1 MEHDEAL
8 ASNKTCSLP
17 LAQPPFSTASRPMVS
32 LCSSNLQWKACHQP
46 YYCSVLSCHFVF
58 PGLCAFGYSVLP
70 EAFVFFFIYLF
81 IFLNCYQGKPEPKRC
96 QKTSISLVSSVNW
109 VCSLPLNLTEHCQDR
124 TTSMCSSKSKA
135 FGAKSCIIFLPMI
148 NIMF

>member
-46 YYCSVLSCHFVF
+46 YYFACTLLSFRISRLMCFWLLCAAW
-58 PGLCAFGYSVLP
+58 GLCVL
-70 EAFVFFFIYLF
+70 FFF
-81 IFLNCYQGKPEPKRC
+81 FLNCYQGKPEPKRC

-135 FGAKSCIIFLPMI
+135 FGAKSCITFLPMI